1 MATVI
6 SNDSLERHSVNKYN
20 FKVIGFGSEDDK
32 KSESKKDESKKDS
45 NATEF
50 TPQNNPK
57 ARTADVDSSALSTSS
72 KDSLIES
79 LMQKTDE
86 MSSNFIKLQ
95 MKLEAKEEEYQNAL
109 KEAKEKAFAEGME
122 AGKAQVLQEEDKSIA
137 NLLDQFSSSVKTL
150 DESAK
155 TFESSLE
162 AVKNELIYA
171 ALDISKEVIKIEL
184 SENSSEVAKLL
195 SNELIKDL
203 QSASK
208 ITLKVNPKDHGSIS
222 EHIGK
227 LEHIDIVSDRA
238 VSAGGVIVISDA
250 GNIDAQISKRFER
263 VKKAALNE

>member
-6 SNDSLERHSVNKYN
+6 PLNSLERHSVDKYT
-20 FKVIGFGSEDDK
+20 FKVLALGSQSEETTETIEDD
-32 KSESKKDESKKDS
+32 
-45 NATEF
+45 NNTLLA
-50 TPQNNPK
+50 PQNNIIK
-57 ARTADVDSSALSTSS
+57 EKVTEVDSSALSTSS

-95 MKLEAKEEEYQNAL
+95 MKLEAKEEEYLSSLAAA
-109 KEAKEKAFAEGME
+109 KEAAFAEGIE
-122 AGKAQVLQEEDKSIA
+122 AGKAEALNSADISMKDILE
-137 NLLDQFSSSVKTL
+137 QFTSSVKTL

-155 TFESSLE
+155 TFEVSLE
-162 AVKNELIYA
+162 AIKNELIFA

-195 SNELIKDL
+195 SDELIKDL
-203 QSASK
+203 QGASK
-208 ITLKVNPKDHGSIS
+208 ITLKVNPKDHGSLS

-227 LEHIDIVSDRA
+227 LEHIEIISDRA
-238 VSAGGVIVISDA
+238 VSSGGVIVISDA

-263 VKKAALNE
+263 VKKAALDE